1 MEHVLIDEARVRAW
15 VQEGQ
20 QVLQHVLPAAL
31 GERDALRSQLQDAA
45 RRCKE
50 LQEENERLRAE
61 LARAAAGH
69 RQLEQGHAEIV
80 DSVSQFLTQL
90 THVLEPMRGLAER
103 LSQARQRRDEA

>member
-1 MEHVLIDEARVRAW
+1 MEHVLVDEARVRAW

-31 GERDALRSQLQDAA
+31 GERDALRSQLQDAV

-50 LQEENERLRAE
+50 LQEENDGLRVE

-69 RQLEQGHAEIV
+69 RQLEQGHGEIV

-90 THVLEPMRGLAER
+90 THVLEPMRGLAEK
-103 LSQARQRRDEA
+103 LGQARQRRDGA